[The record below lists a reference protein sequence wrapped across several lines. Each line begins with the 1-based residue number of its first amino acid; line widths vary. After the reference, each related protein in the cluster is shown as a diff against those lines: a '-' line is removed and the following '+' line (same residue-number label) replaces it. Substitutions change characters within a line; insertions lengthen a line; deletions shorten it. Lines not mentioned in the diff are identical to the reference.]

1 LNIEDYRLFIAKS
14 LNQSIDSITLQL
26 ITGDASFRRYYRVTV
41 TSRVTVISDSYIL
54 MVSAPEIQD
63 NAPFIELNSVFA
75 NGGIKVP
82 QILSFDKANGYIL
95 IEDLGT
101 THLADSLQK
110 NDITALYKQVIDLLP
125 KIAFLP
131 AHQAM
136 KPYDSYFIDA
146 ELEIFKTW
154 LVEDFCSLSFDV
166 GSTKTWQQVKAHL
179 INALEM
185 QPKITMHRDYHS
197 RNLMQINDDWAVIDY
212 QDAVQG
218 PLCYDLVSLIK
229 DCYHVLDIPT
239 RDALLAY
246 GFEQYQA
253 AGLTQ
258 GLAFTDFKLLFT
270 LTGIQRHLKAAGIF
284 CRLSQR
290 DNKHGYLVNVLPTIH
305 YIQQACEEL
314 SGSFPNLHYFS
325 QWITSSLL
333 PVLQDKLGA
342 KDIKL

>member
-1 LNIEDYRLFIAKS
+1 MLNIEDYRLFIAQHLKKS
-14 LNQSIDSITLQL
+14 NDSIKLQL

-41 TSRVTVISDSYIL
+41 SSDNYIL
-54 MVSAPEIQD
+54 MVSDPEIQD
-63 NAPFIELNSVFA
+63 NAPFIELNSFFSS
-75 NGGIKVP
+75 GGIKVP
-82 QILSFDKANGYIL
+82 HILSFDKAKGYIL
-95 IEDLGT
+95 IEDLGRI
-101 THLADSLQK
+101 HLADCLRK
-110 NDITALYKQVIDLLP
+110 GDINVLYKEVIDVLP
-125 KIAFLP
+125 HIARLP

-136 KPYDSYFIDA
+136 KPYDALFIDS

-154 LVEDFCSLSFDV
+154 LVEDFCLLSFDI
-166 GSTKTWQQVKAHL
+166 GMTKTWQQVKGHL
-179 INALEM
+179 TNGLEM

-197 RNLMQINDDWAVIDY
+197 RNLMRFNDGWAVIDY

-258 GLAFTDFKLLFT
+258 GLTFTDVKLLFT

-284 CRLSQR
+284 CRLSKR
-290 DNKHGYLVNVLPTIH
+290 DNKHGYLVNVLPTIN

-314 SGSFPNLHYFS
+314 SDSFPNLHYFS
-325 QWITSSLL
+325 QWITTCLL
-333 PVLQDKLGA
+333 PVLRQKLSAEGVT
-342 KDIKL
+342 L